1 MDESLRELVLAHAPV
16 QLIRDR
22 ASERGV
28 RSLRQEGLRAVSE
41 GLTTLEEIAKYL

>member
-1 MDESLRELVLAHAPV
+1 MDESLRELVLTHAPV

-22 ASERGV
+22 AGERGV
-28 RSLRQEGLRAVSE
+28 CSLRQEGLRAVSD